1 MMSKPR
7 PAELEFLRE
16 WVRAFFGGRCVR
28 CQESTRIVH
37 EIQSRAERPAD
48 YWAVENMVCLCETC
62 HDWAHSTPSS
72 IVEPILHRCQQVAM
86 AGRSLDGP
94 LAE

>member
-1 MMSKPR
+1 MSKPR

-16 WVRAFFGGRCVR
+16 WIREFYGGRCIR
-28 CQESTRIVH
+28 CQKETRIVH

-48 YWAVENMVCLCETC
+48 WWAVENMVTLCQEC
-62 HDWAHSTPSS
+62 HDWAHTSLNP
-72 IVEPILHRCQQVAM
+72 EPILRRLQRAAM
-86 AGRSLDGP
+86 AGRPLDGP